1 MQSQNKHSLFQNIR
15 LGLRVGAV
23 IIYFLSGALFALY
36 FVARRALSGGRY
48 SPSGVTHLW
57 AKGFCKV
64 MGLRIHRYG
73 EPTTAT
79 CMMVSNHVSWIDIAV
94 FAATTKVHFLSK
106 IEVRQWP
113 LVGWLAEVAGTLFIK
128 RGGNNAGSVIDDLR
142 GFLQA
147 DKSILMFPEGTTTQ
161 GLTVRRFHSKLFA
174 AAIQAGVPLQP
185 MTILYECDGTLNY
198 AAPFVGDD
206 DMLSHLK
213 RYLRNPGGSV
223 HLMAHPAIPTSP
235 DSSTAEITRLASA
248 AVNAGH
254 ARLLAALEK
263 PPGPPPPPIKGKLG
277 RFQ

>member
-1 MQSQNKHSLFQNIR
+1 MQSQTQLSLIQKVR
-15 LGLRVGAV
+15 LSLRVSAV
-23 IIYFLSGALFALY
+23 VLYFLSGAIFALY
-36 FVARRALSGGRY
+36 FIVRRALSRGSY

-57 AKGFCKV
+57 AVGFCKV

-94 FAATTKVHFLSK
+94 FAASTRVHFLSK
-106 IEVRQWP
+106 IEVRSWP
-113 LVGWLAEVAGTLFIK
+113 LIGWLAEVAGTLFIK

-142 GFLQA
+142 NFMQEGN
-147 DKSILMFPEGTTTQ
+147 SILMFPEGTTTQ
-161 GLTVRRFHSKLFA
+161 GLTVRRFHSKLFI
-174 AAIQAGVPLQP
+174 AAIQAGVPVQP

-198 AAPFVGDD
+198 DAAFVGDD
-206 DMLSHLK
+206 DMLSHLI
-213 RYLRNPGGSV
+213 RYLRRPGGRV
-223 HLMAHPAIPTSP
+223 HLMAHSAIPTYP

-254 ARLLAALEK
+254 AQLIAGLEK
-263 PPGPPPPPIKGKLG
+263 PPGPPPEIIKGKRG